1 MSLALV
7 TGSGLGGFV
16 DGKVVSDGHVEVPH
30 EPGIGLESYNPSYQ
44 PTQTVGAR
52 TSHVKSNY

>member
-1 MSLALV
+1 MSLAQV
-7 TGSGLGGFV
+7 NGPALGGFAG
-16 DGKVVSDGHVEVPH
+16 GKVVSDGHVGVPH
-30 EPGIGLESYNPSYQ
+30 EPGIGLESHNPPYP